1 VGWLR
6 RRVLGIDPEE
16 TSASRRGFRGADGPA
31 RRRLRRVGLAFV
43 EGYNATLDDD
53 RAPALAARLDRVDAE
68 DRGFAYEGA
77 AMGLRLLD
85 DLDPWRGDR
94 LSDFLAGPGSPHLY
108 MMYVGAGWATARL
121 RRRVD
126 RALCRFDPLLRWLIV
141 DGYGFHQGYF
151 RPRRWVDGLGAPSQL
166 SGYAR
171 RAFDQGL
178 GRSLWFVEG
187 ADVGGVAATI
197 AQFPRSRRADLWGGV
212 GLACAYAGGATD
224 QKIRT
229 LRTESGADHPCL
241 AQGAA
246 FAAKARA
253 RAGNPAAHTE
263 SACLALCDMP
273 AEAAAGLTDAALDG
287 LVGDGDVPAYEVWR
301 GRIRS
306 NWGQEAVQ
314 T

>member
-6 RRVLGIDPEE
+6 RRVFGIDPEE
-16 TSASRRGFRGADGPA
+16 TSAERRGFRGGDGPA
-31 RRRLRRVGLAFV
+31 RCRLQRAGLAFV
-43 EGYNATLDDD
+43 EGYHAALDDE
-53 RAPALAARLDRVDAE
+53 RAAALATRLDRVDEE

-85 DLDPWRGDR
+85 HLSPWGGDR
-94 LSDFLAGPGSPHLY
+94 LSAFLAGPGSPHLY
-108 MMYVGAGWATARL
+108 MMHVGAGWATARL

-126 RALCRFDPLLRWLIV
+126 RALSRFDPLLRWLVV

-151 RPRRWVDGLGAPSQL
+151 QPRRWVDGLDEPAHL
-166 SGYAR
+166 AGYAR

-187 ADVGGVAATI
+187 ADVAGVAATI
-197 AQFPRSRRADLWGGV
+197 ARFPRSRRPDLWSGV
-212 GLACAYAGGATD
+212 GLACAYAGGATEES
-224 QKIRT
+224 IRM
-229 LRTESGADHPCL
+229 LRAAAGADHPCL

-246 FAAKARA
+246 FAAKARS
-253 RAGNPAAHTE
+253 RAGNPSSHTE

-273 AEAAAGLTDAALDG
+273 AEAAAELTDAALVG
-287 LVGDGDVPAYEVWR
+287 LGGDGQVPAYEVWR

-306 NWGQEAVQ
+306 HWGQEVVRS
-314 T
+314 